1 MDKSSSARKK
11 GITTRELVLMAFYI
25 ALFMVLDVI
34 TNAIP
39 FFQMP
44 NGGSWGLSTI
54 PLLMASYQLGWKKGT
69 IVSVA
74 AVVMM
79 FITGPMYTP
88 DLLGFL
94 LDYLIAF
101 AVYGL
106 ASLFP
111 NYGWFY
117 SGVLI
122 TNLLRFISSTVSGY
136 FVWGV
141 DWAGSIAYQAS
152 YMIPTTILG
161 LVFVPL
167 LMKYLADRISKQK

>member
-1 MDKSSSARKK
+1 MKN
-11 GITTRELVLMAFYI
+11 ITVRQLVLMAFYI

-44 NGGSWGLSTI
+44 NGGSWGLSTV

-69 IVSVA
+69 VVALA

-88 DLLGFL
+88 DLVGFL

-101 AVYGL
+101 GVYGL

-111 NYGWFY
+111 NFGWFY
-117 SGVLI
+117 TGVLI
-122 TNLLRFISSTVSGY
+122 TNILRFISSTVSGY
-136 FVWGV
+136 YVWGV
-141 DWAGSIAYQAS
+141 DWIGSIAYQAS

-161 LVFVPL
+161 LVFVPI
-167 LMKYLADRISKQK
+167 LMKYLAPQLNRKK